1 MGISQ
6 MGLGGRAER
15 RRQQTIHEA
24 LEHALAVMAERGVG
38 GLTVSEVARRM
49 GMRPPSLYK
58 YFPSLHALYDALFAA
73 GVASHAA
80 TLAAA
85 ALGADAGVGRLRVLG
100 RATVRWATEHPAL
113 AQLLFWRP
121 VPDFEPSAAAF
132 AASQQG
138 MAQVRSQL
146 AIGVARGQL
155 CRSADSEDAVRLLTV
170 LLSGLISQQL
180 ANQPRA
186 PFDDGIFARLTDRAL
201 DMFFHTYA
209 PDRRP

>member
-1 MGISQ
+1 MITSQ
-6 MGLGGRAER
+6 RQVGSRAER
-15 RRQQTIHEA
+15 RRQQTIDEA

-80 TLAAA
+80 
-85 ALGADAGVGRLRVLG
+85 ALGAATHGVDPGVCWLRVIG

-132 AASQQG
+132 AGSQQS
-138 MAQVRSQL
+138 MAEVRSQL
-146 AIGVARGQL
+146 AIAVTRGQL
-155 CRSADSEDAVRLLTV
+155 CRSADSDDAVRLLTV
-170 LLSGLISQQL
+170 LLAGLISQQL

-186 PFDDGIFARLTDRAL
+186 AFADGVFTRLTDRAL
-201 DMFFHTYA
+201 DMFFHTYT
-209 PDRRP
+209 PDERQ